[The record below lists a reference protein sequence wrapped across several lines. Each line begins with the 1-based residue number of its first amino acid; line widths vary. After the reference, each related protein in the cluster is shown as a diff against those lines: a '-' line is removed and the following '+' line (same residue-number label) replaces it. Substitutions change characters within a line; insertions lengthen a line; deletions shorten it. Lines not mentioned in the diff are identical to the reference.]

1 MKPINEREREFI
13 DGVWNKVRYL
23 EYQRN
28 IEEDMMEN
36 IKRLKQKRLKI
47 IGLFILVGIIILMA
61 GFVNREFSMGL
72 MSIMGIY
79 LLGFSSYYEN
89 YLSLDIKENRS
100 AKP

>member
-28 IEEDMMEN
+28 IKEDMIED

-47 IGLFILVGIIILMA
+47 IGIFILGAIIILMA
-61 GFVNREFSMGL
+61 GFVNKEFSMGL

-100 AKP
+100 AKS